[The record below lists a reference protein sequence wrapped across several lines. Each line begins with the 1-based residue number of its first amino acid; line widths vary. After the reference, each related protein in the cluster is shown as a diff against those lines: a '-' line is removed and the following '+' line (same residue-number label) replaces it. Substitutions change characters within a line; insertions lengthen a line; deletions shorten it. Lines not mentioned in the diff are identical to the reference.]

1 MVMLENSLR
10 YESDLEISKNLF
22 ICPGIISFCRSSVHY
37 PVDILFSSVL
47 CVFSVFLF
55 GCLFVVSGLNPAG
68 ILCLSVKRSFNV
80 RFMRGVYVQVPIYG
94 LNNV

>member
-1 MVMLENSLR
+1 MPRDYQFLPVVH
-10 YESDLEISKNLF
+10 
-22 ICPGIISFCRSSVHY
+22 SSSCSY
-37 PVDILFSSVL
+37 PVGILYSSVL
-47 CVFSVFLF
+47 CVFSVFQF
-55 GCLFVVSGLNPAG
+55 GCLFVVSVVNPAG